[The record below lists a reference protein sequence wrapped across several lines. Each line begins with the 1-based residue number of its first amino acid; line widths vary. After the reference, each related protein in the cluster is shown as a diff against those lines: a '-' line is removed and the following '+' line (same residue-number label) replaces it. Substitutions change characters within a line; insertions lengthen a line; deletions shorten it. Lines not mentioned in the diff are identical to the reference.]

1 MLHPLLRAQ
10 SHSAKAAL
18 SRIVDTI
25 PRLQSSYEELISFPT
40 FRNFSESVLNNPPIT
55 ESISNQSSNQPAA
68 RILDGRVIAARWQ
81 DELALEVSDIK
92 SRGGRPP
99 GLGVILVGDRP
110 DSLLYVSRKQEA
122 CKQIG
127 MHSVVRQLSSSI
139 SQVALRRAVLAM
151 CADPSVD
158 GVLVQLPLP
167 GHIDEEDIIEHFDPG
182 KDVDG
187 FHPLNVGRTLMRGRS
202 ARFVPC
208 TALGCVEL
216 LRRSNVEIH
225 GKSVAIVGDSNI
237 VGMPLAM
244 LFRDEGAATV
254 TVVHRSSYSSLF
266 SGGALAASKAEALGG
281 EGQPQNEKKS
291 QMNLDTM
298 QTATTETQVPAAESS
313 STSDV
318 HTARRRAEANA
329 CLPYT
334 PGPAYSSNQSPESPQ
349 HHRALQPY
357 QVTYSSG
364 MRDAYLPP
372 TSDFEDLAAVPSHL
386 AELAGITRTADI
398 LVVAV
403 GYPHL
408 VKEDW
413 IKPGAVVIDVGINV
427 VDWDYHPTEVAVPE
441 RQGADLVMAEG
452 AGGVDQYQ
460 RNEIENRV
468 SDEHRQHDGTIDEE
482 HAHFHVVGDV
492 EFHRAS
498 RVASALTPV
507 PGGVGPMTIAALLHN
522 TVRAAAVKMG
532 LRNEK

>member
-1 MLHPLLRAQ
+1 MFQTPISKSAVTNPL
-10 SHSAKAAL
+10 
-18 SRIVDTI
+18 
-25 PRLQSSYEELISFPT
+25 SSYFLYTELISLTT
-40 FRNFSESVLNNPPIT
+40 FRHYTDSALNTSTANKPNNN
-55 ESISNQSSNQPAA
+55 SHPAA
-68 RILDGRVIAARWQ
+68 RILDGRAIAATWQ

-151 CADPSVD
+151 CADPSID

-266 SGGALAASKAEALGG
+266 SGGALAASKAEALGDKMA
-281 EGQPQNEKKS
+281 QK
-291 QMNLDTM
+291 NLN
-298 QTATTETQVPAAESS
+298 QTAETAAAES
-313 STSDV
+313 DIDI
-318 HTARRRAEANA
+318 ARRRAEANA
-329 CLPYT
+329 CLPHT
-334 PGPAYSSNQSPESPQ
+334 PGPIYSTNQGAESPP
-349 HHRALQPY
+349 HHRELQPY

-372 TSDFEDLAAVPSHL
+372 TFSNLEDAAAVPSHL

-427 VDWDYHPTEVAVPE
+427 VDWDHHPLSPPPPSSSLESSSSEGATEVKDN
-441 RQGADLVMAEG
+441 QKDTSSGHYYTTDG
-452 AGGVDQYQ
+452 
-460 RNEIENRV
+460 
-468 SDEHRQHDGTIDEE
+468 EHV
-482 HAHFHVVGDV
+482 HFHVVGDV
-492 EFHRAS
+492 DFHQAIK
-498 RVASALTPV
+498 VASALTPV

-532 LRNEK
+532 LRNESDGSENTTTRDE

>member
-1 MLHPLLRAQ
+1 MLHKSPTSQ
-10 SHSAKAAL
+10 L
-18 SRIVDTI
+18 S
-25 PRLQSSYEELISFPT
+25 
-40 FRNFSESVLNNPPIT
+40 
-55 ESISNQSSNQPAA
+55 SNQSTNQPAA
-68 RILDGRVIAARWQ
+68 RILDGRGIAAIWQ

-122 CKQIG
+122 CTQIG

-216 LRRSNVEIH
+216 LRRSHVEIN

-266 SGGALAASKAEALGG
+266 SGGALAASKAEAV
-281 EGQPQNEKKS
+281 ERKVQSEKKNKS
-291 QMNLDTM
+291 QVNRDLM
-298 QTATTETQVPAAESS
+298 QTAALKTQQVQVPAGESN
-313 STSDV
+313 DIDA
-318 HTARRRAEANA
+318 ARRRAEANA
-329 CLPYT
+329 CLPHT
-334 PGPAYSSNQSPESPQ
+334 PGPVYSSNQSSELP
-349 HHRALQPY
+349 HNHRELQPY

-372 TSDFEDLAAVPSHL
+372 TVSNFQNPAAVPSHL

-403 GYPHL
+403 GYPQL

-427 VDWDYHPTEVAVPE
+427 VDWDYHPTEAAAVQE
-441 RQGADLVMAEG
+441 KTGAEFTMSEGAD
-452 AGGVDQYQ
+452 GVDQYQ
-460 RNEIENRV
+460 RNEN
-468 SDEHRQHDGTIDEE
+468 HRQHDGTTDEE
-482 HAHFHVVGDV
+482 QAHFHVVGDV
-492 EFHRAS
+492 DFNQAMK
-498 RVASALTPV
+498 VASALTPV

-522 TVRAAAVKMG
+522 TVRSAAVRLG

>member
-1 MLHPLLRAQ
+1 
-10 SHSAKAAL
+10 
-18 SRIVDTI
+18 
-25 PRLQSSYEELISFPT
+25 
-40 FRNFSESVLNNPPIT
+40 
-55 ESISNQSSNQPAA
+55 
-68 RILDGRVIAARWQ
+68 
-81 DELALEVSDIK
+81 
-92 SRGGRPP
+92 
-99 GLGVILVGDRP
+99 
-110 DSLLYVSRKQEA
+110 
-122 CKQIG
+122 
-127 MHSVVRQLSSSI
+127 MHSIVRQLSSSI

-216 LRRSNVEIH
+216 LRRSNVEIQ

-266 SGGALAASKAEALGG
+266 SGGALAASKTETLSDRNSH
-281 EGQPQNEKKS
+281 E
-291 QMNLDTM
+291 
-298 QTATTETQVPAAESS
+298 TATETTKTTPPVVE
-313 STSDV
+313 TDI
-318 HTARRRAEANA
+318 ARRRAEANA
-329 CLPYT
+329 CLPHT
-334 PGPAYSSNQSPESPQ
+334 PGPIYSCNQPSELPH
-349 HHRALQPY
+349 HHRELQPY

-372 TSDFEDLAAVPSHL
+372 TFKNIEDPEAVPSHL

-427 VDWDYHPTEVAVPE
+427 VDWDYHPQPQPSASASSLLSSSTGNSPEVQVALE
-441 RQGADLVMAEG
+441 RSDSMHSHQ
-452 AGGVDQYQ
+452 QNQ
-460 RNEIENRV
+460 QEN
-468 SDEHRQHDGTIDEE
+468 HATAATTMTDEE

-492 EFHRAS
+492 DFHQAMK
-498 RVASALTPV
+498 VASALTPV

-532 LRNEK
+532 LRNENDGGDSEHKGTAAVENR

>member
-1 MLHPLLRAQ
+1 LP
-10 SHSAKAAL
+10 SN
-18 SRIVDTI
+18 VCTI
-25 PRLQSSYEELISFPT
+25 NKS
-40 FRNFSESVLNNPPIT
+40 
-55 ESISNQSSNQPAA
+55 A
-68 RILDGRVIAARWQ
+68 RILDGRAVAASWQ
-81 DELALEVSDIK
+81 DELALEVTDIK

-127 MHSVVRQLSSSI
+127 MHSVVRHLSSSI

-266 SGGALAASKAEALGG
+266 SGGALAESRTAEALGETKTMVQKESIG
-281 EGQPQNEKKS
+281 EEIS
-291 QMNLDTM
+291 
-298 QTATTETQVPAAESS
+298 A
-313 STSDV
+313 SDIDD
-318 HTARRRAEANA
+318 TARRRAEAKA
-329 CLPYT
+329 CLPHT
-334 PGPAYSSNQSPESPQ
+334 PGPVYSSNQAQESPH
-349 HHRALQPY
+349 HHREVQPY

-372 TSDFEDLAAVPSHL
+372 TFSNFEDPAAVPSHL
-386 AELAGITRTADI
+386 AELAGMTRTADI

-427 VDWDYHPTEVAVPE
+427 VDWDYHPPQRLTESSPSASPAAAAHILENLPAEAEIEAAELMKVGGE
-441 RQGADLVMAEG
+441 DLNDMN
-452 AGGVDQYQ
+452 QYQ
-460 RNEIENRV
+460 HIS
-468 SDEHRQHDGTIDEE
+468 SDNAINDSMTTTTSDEE
-482 HAHFHVVGDV
+482 HAQFHVVGDV
-492 EFHRAS
+492 DFHQAM

-532 LRNEK
+532 LRKESDGSSEKSNSGAAE

>member
-1 MLHPLLRAQ
+1 M
-10 SHSAKAAL
+10 
-18 SRIVDTI
+18 IT
-25 PRLQSSYEELISFPT
+25 SFPSAELLSLPT
-40 FRNFSESVLNNPPIT
+40 LRHFSDSFLNHSPIT
-55 ESISNQSSNQPAA
+55 ESSPNQTIHQPAA

-81 DELALEVSDIK
+81 DELALEVADIK
-92 SRGGRPP
+92 ARGGRPP

-110 DSLLYVSRKQEA
+110 DSYLYISRKQDA

-127 MHSVVRQLSSSI
+127 MHSVVRHLSASI

-167 GHIDEEDIIEHFDPG
+167 GHIDEEDIIDHFDPG

-216 LRRSNVEIH
+216 LRRSNVEIK

-244 LFRDEGAATV
+244 LFRDEGASTV

-266 SGGALAASKAEALGG
+266 SDGAVAHSKAKTE
-281 EGQPQNEKKS
+281 ESESTSQEEKKEKKKS
-291 QMNLDTM
+291 QVNLDSM
-298 QTATTETQVPAAESS
+298 QKATSETQVPVAEN
-313 STSDV
+313 SDED
-318 HTARRRAEANA
+318 TARRRAEANA
-329 CLPYT
+329 CLPHT
-334 PGPAYSSNQSPESPQ
+334 PGPVYSSNQSSESSH
-349 HHRALQPY
+349 HHRELQPY

-364 MRDAYLPP
+364 LRDAYLPSAI
-372 TSDFEDLAAVPSHL
+372 SDFKDSAAVPDHL

-427 VDWDYHPTEVAVPE
+427 VDWDYHPTEAGVQKEKEAE
-441 RQGADLVMAEG
+441 FSMAEE
-452 AGGVDQYQ
+452 ANEIDQYQ
-460 RNEIENRV
+460 RNENRV
-468 SDEHRQHDGTIDEE
+468 PGEPQQHDDGPTEE
-482 HAHFHVVGDV
+482 EQAHFHVVGDV
-492 EFHRAS
+492 DFHRAM

-522 TVRAAAVKMG
+522 TVRAAAVRLG

>member
-1 MLHPLLRAQ
+1 MPLIFNKMFHIF
-10 SHSAKAAL
+10 SFPPSEHSPL
-18 SRIVDTI
+18 SPSVIN
-25 PRLQSSYEELISFPT
+25 PFLSAELISFSSL
-40 FRNFSESVLNNPPIT
+40 RHFSDSYLNNSPIT
-55 ESISNQSSNQPAA
+55 ESPPNQSIHQPAA
-68 RILDGRVIAARWQ
+68 RILDGRVIAATWQ
-81 DELALEVSDIK
+81 HELALEVADIK

-110 DSLLYVSRKQEA
+110 DSFLYISRKQEA
-122 CKQIG
+122 CRQIG
-127 MHSVVRQLSSSI
+127 MHSVVRHLSSSI

-167 GHIDEEDIIEHFDPG
+167 GHIDEEDIIDHFDPG

-216 LRRSNVEIH
+216 LRRSNVEIK

-244 LFRDEGAATV
+244 LFRDEGASTV

-266 SGGALAASKAEALGG
+266 SGGAEAARKAEAVEG
-281 EGQPQNEKKS
+281 ESKSQEEKKS
-291 QMNLDTM
+291 QENLDLM
-298 QTATTETQVPAAESS
+298 QTATSETQVPVGESG
-313 STSDV
+313 DV
-318 HTARRRAEANA
+318 DTARRRAEANA
-329 CLPYT
+329 CLPHI
-334 PGPAYSSNQSPESPQ
+334 PGPAYSSNQSSESSH
-349 HHRALQPY
+349 HHRELQPY

-364 MRDAYLPP
+364 LRDAYLP
-372 TSDFEDLAAVPSHL
+372 SAISNFEDPAAVPDHL

-427 VDWDYHPTEVAVPE
+427 VDWDYHPTEAAMQRE
-441 RQGADLVMAEG
+441 KGAEFTMTEEAND
-452 AGGVDQYQ
+452 VDQYQ
-460 RNEIENRV
+460 RHGNCV
-468 SDEHRQHDGTIDEE
+468 SSDHEQQDGPTEE
-482 HAHFHVVGDV
+482 EQAHFHVVGDV
-492 EFHRAS
+492 DFHRAMK
-498 RVASALTPV
+498 VASALTPV

-522 TVRAAAVKMG
+522 TVRAAAVRLG
-532 LRNEK
+532 LRNEQ

>member
-1 MLHPLLRAQ
+1 
-10 SHSAKAAL
+10 
-18 SRIVDTI
+18 
-25 PRLQSSYEELISFPT
+25 
-40 FRNFSESVLNNPPIT
+40 
-55 ESISNQSSNQPAA
+55 
-68 RILDGRVIAARWQ
+68 
-81 DELALEVSDIK
+81 
-92 SRGGRPP
+92 
-99 GLGVILVGDRP
+99 
-110 DSLLYVSRKQEA
+110 
-122 CKQIG
+122 
-127 MHSVVRQLSSSI
+127 MHSVFRQFSSSI
-139 SQVALRRAVLAM
+139 SQVALRRAVVAL

-216 LRRSNVEIH
+216 LRRGNIEIH
-225 GKSVAIVGDSNI
+225 GKSIAIVGDSNI

-266 SGGALAASKAEALGG
+266 SGGSLAAAAGSSAAHPVEPQTDSKASEIESG
-281 EGQPQNEKKS
+281 
-291 QMNLDTM
+291 
-298 QTATTETQVPAAESS
+298 SS
-313 STSDV
+313 SVGIPREDADA
-318 HTARRRAEANA
+318 ARRRAEANA
-329 CLPYT
+329 CLPHT
-334 PGPAYSSNQSPESPQ
+334 PGPIYSSNSNQSSSSSSSAPSSSESSSS
-349 HHRALQPY
+349 HHRELQPY

-372 TSDFEDLAAVPSHL
+372 TQSNFEDPASVPSHL

-427 VDWDYHPTEVAVPE
+427 VDWDYHPHHLPQSTSTTADSTE
-441 RQGADLVMAEG
+441 
-452 AGGVDQYQ
+452 
-460 RNEIENRV
+460 
-468 SDEHRQHDGTIDEE
+468 EE
-482 HAHFHVVGDV
+482 QAHFHVVGDV
-492 EFHRAS
+492 DFNQAV

-532 LRNEK
+532 LRNETSTTSSSCEISHKSTAAE